1 MGILSDLL
9 TSPIGEV
16 GYGAMAELYDQAN
29 IKAGD
34 QQKLFQGL
42 GQDLRVE
49 RSSNTKALNEK
60 LTNFKSAEL
69 DFIKN
74 AERYN
79 AAYEGFSDE
88 QLKLKFAPMANYLK
102 GDTFLGKT
110 EDVNKR
116 VLQAIEMSGGFEKD
130 DTYTTAGDF
139 ETQTRSAIS
148 KPLEAYS
155 GLAYNTW
162 QNQVGTGL
170 AYETP
175 DYEQAG
181 VIDSAFRITAEN
193 YPMFF
198 RGPLSENGNAII
210 DVARLGLLNYNARN
224 DATTKDDQGYPILD
238 LQLFEKLRSDRM
250 NIIQKGPNKIDMTSL
265 PAILG
270 IESSM
275 FNRILTDDSPHLAAL
290 SSSLAQIASIVNQE
304 GGVQSAEF
312 KDLAQNISDNTTR
325 HFEYIKNIKKSITEK
340 QYSGIDVPED
350 TSAAALY
357 SKLKIEQSFINLA
370 NGDEKVGKENAFK
383 VSRVHKNISKNPEST
398 KMPIEDGG
406 TFGVHINKS
415 PREKFEGETPED
427 YIIRTESKEYGRI
440 GESFT
445 FMLEPN
451 TETTFKADEALS
463 GGGEQTIKPKKWV
476 AVSETGVMFDI
487 PSIEDLEAA
496 QAGDDSKT
504 LGRTYAANLN
514 DFDRTNK
521 GREELRAHLEAV
533 ITAAMENKLDLSKRF
548 KDLEY
553 IKLLESQGVFGTHPE
568 TGTNVSYFG
577 IKKKK

>member
-9 TSPIGEV
+9 TSPIGEA

-60 LTNFKSAEL
+60 LTNFKAAEL

-79 AAYEGFSDE
+79 TAYEGFSDE

-130 DTYTTAGDF
+130 DEYTTAGDF

-162 QNQVGTGL
+162 QNQVGDGL
-170 AYETP
+170 AFKTP

-181 VIDSAFRITAEN
+181 VVDSAFKITAEN

-198 RGPLSENGNAII
+198 KGPMKPSDNAVL
-210 DVARLGLLNYNARN
+210 DVARLALLNYNARN
-224 DATTKDDQGYPILD
+224 DSIEDGVLD
-238 LQLFEKLRSDRM
+238 IPLFEKLRTDNF
-250 NIIQKGPNKIDMTSL
+250 NIIQKGPDKIDMTSL
-265 PAILG
+265 PLILG
-270 IESSM
+270 IDSNT
-275 FNRILTDDSPHLAAL
+275 FGRILTDDSPYLAAL
-290 SSSLAQIASIVNQE
+290 SSSVAKISGIVGQE
-304 GGVQSAEF
+304 GGVQTAEF
-312 KDLAQNISDNTTR
+312 RDLADL
-325 HFEYIKNIKKSITEK
+325 IKNYTVKHYEYVKGIQKAITEK

-357 SKLKIEQSFINLA
+357 SKLKIEHSLIKLA
-370 NGDEKVGKENAFK
+370 NNDEKVGKQNAF
-383 VSRVHKNISKNPEST
+383 VLSRVHKKISKNPEST

-415 PREKFEGETPED
+415 PREKFEGETQED

-451 TETTFKADEALS
+451 TETTFKADDALS

-476 AVSETGVMFDI
+476 AVSNTGVMFDI
-487 PSIEDLEAA
+487 PSIEDLVAA

-514 DFDRTNK
+514 DFDRTNE

-533 ITAAMENKLDLSKRF
+533 IAAAMENKLDLSKRF

-553 IKLLESQGVFGTHPE
+553 IKLLESQGVFGTNPE

>member
-9 TSPIGEV
+9 TSPIGEA

-74 AERYN
+74 AVKYN
-79 AAYEGFSDE
+79 ADYANLSED

-102 GDTFLGKT
+102 GDTFLGKS
-110 EDVNKR
+110 EDVNKK
-116 VLQAIEMSGGFEKD
+116 VFQAIEMSGGFEKD
-130 DTYTTAGDF
+130 DTYTTVGVF
-139 ETQTRSAIS
+139 EKQTRSAIS

-162 QNQVGTGL
+162 QNQVGDGL
-170 AYETP
+170 AFKTP

-198 RGPLSENGNAII
+198 KGPMKPSDNAVL
-210 DVARLGLLNYNARN
+210 DVARLALLNYNARN
-224 DATTKDDQGYPILD
+224 DSMKDGVLNLYEFD
-238 LQLFEKLRSDRM
+238 KLRNDRFDA
-250 NIIQKGPNKIDMTSL
+250 IQKGPNKIDMTSL
-265 PAILG
+265 PLILG
-270 IESSM
+270 IDSSM
-275 FNRILTDDSPHLAAL
+275 FNRILTDDSPYLAAL
-290 SSSLAQIASIVNQE
+290 SGSLAKVAGIVSQE
-304 GGVQSAEF
+304 GGVQTAEF
-312 KDLAQNISDNTTR
+312 KDLAENIKNYTVK
-325 HFEYIKNIKKSITEK
+325 HFEFVKGIQKSIKDK

-357 SKLKIEQSFINLA
+357 SKLKIEHSLTKLA
-370 NGDEKVGKENAFK
+370 NDDEKVGKAHAYK
-383 VSRVHKNISKNPEST
+383 VNKIHTKISQNPELTRTS
-398 KMPIEDGG
+398 MEDGG
-406 TFGVHINKS
+406 SFGVYLNKNS
-415 PREKFEGETPED
+415 VE
-427 YIIRTESKEYGRI
+427 GRI

-445 FMLEPN
+445 FMLVPN
-451 TETTFKADEALS
+451 TETTFKADDALS

-487 PSIEDLEAA
+487 PSIEDLVAA

-514 DFDRTNK
+514 DFDRTNEGK
-521 GREELRAHLEAV
+521 ENLREHLKAV
-533 ITAAMENKLDLSKRF
+533 IKAAMENKLDLSKRF

-553 IKLLESQGVFGTHPE
+553 IKLLESQGVFGKDPE